1 MQQSNKMHYTKMH
14 GAGNSFVITEDLHGE
29 LQSEDLSVLAL
40 RLCDPETGPGA
51 DGLMVLVPADKDA
64 DFRMLFYNSDGSS
77 GEMCGNG
84 ARCAAR
90 YGFEHKLAPDPGRIC
105 IQATAGLVTGRRITK
120 EQYEIRLNNP
130 SVIDLHC
137 CARIKTD
144 PFSGIQSES
153 GSPSSARGYSRNV
166 LCSYI
171 ELGSPGIPHAVVSAR
186 PEMVNNPES
195 IRDLAS
201 ALRSSP
207 SFPKGAN
214 VTFVAPAGKQLVRA
228 VTYERGVEDFTLACG
243 TGCCAAAVSL
253 MLSGTVTGEDLDI
266 LMPGGKLH
274 VQVHRDLDA
283 IREILLT
290 GPTAYVAEGDFL
302 L

>member
-1 MQQSNKMHYTKMH
+1 MH
-14 GAGNSFVITEDLHGE
+14 GAGNSFVITESLHDE
-29 LQSEDLSVLAL
+29 LKSGDLSVLAL

-51 DGLMVLVPADKDA
+51 DGLMVLVPADKGA

-84 ARCAAR
+84 ARCVAR
-90 YGFEHKLAPDPGRIC
+90 YGFEHNLAPDPGRIC
-105 IQATAGLVTGRRITK
+105 IQTTAGLVTGRRITK

-130 SVIDLHC
+130 SVIDLHR

-144 PFSGIQSES
+144 LLAGIQSES
-153 GSPSSARGYSRNV
+153 GQPSSGCEYSRNV

-201 ALRSSP
+201 ALRFSS

-243 TGCCAAAVSL
+243 TGCGAAAVSL
-253 MLSGTVTGEDLDI
+253 ILSSAVTGEDLDI

-274 VQVHRDLDA
+274 VQVHRDQDA

-290 GPTAYVAEGDFL
+290 GPTAYVAEGEFL